1 MSWLRY
7 EIEARIPQR
16 YCWSLPQESHGTA
29 LTTVRLPR
37 GDDGTTGRLFGGRL
51 GKDDLLI
58 EACGDVDEAVATLG
72 IARAALADPP

>member
-1 MSWLRY
+1 MSD
-7 EIEARIPQR
+7 ATPRI
-16 YCWSLPQESHGTA
+16 YTK
-29 LTTVRLPR
+29 T